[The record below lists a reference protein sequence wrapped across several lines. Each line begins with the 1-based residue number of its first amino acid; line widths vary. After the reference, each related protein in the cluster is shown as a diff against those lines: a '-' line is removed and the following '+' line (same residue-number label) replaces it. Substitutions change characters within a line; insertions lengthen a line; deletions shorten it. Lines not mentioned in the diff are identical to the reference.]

1 MKVIRTS
8 DPSFEEAFRIIQ
20 GRGKVFDP
28 ELWQRVATIVEDV
41 AKRGDEALFEYTAK
55 FDTHTI

>member
-8 DPSFEEAFRIIQ
+8 DPSFEESFRIIQ

-28 ELWQRVATIVEDV
+28 ELW
-41 AKRGDEALFEYTAK
+41 
-55 FDTHTI
+55 